1 MKKAIKI
8 SSKEIKCKCKEA
20 QIALNNWI
28 YIFYYREMLHKKKY
42 VNKEKLV
49 IEQAV
54 KIKVLKLLNDGVM
67 CTYC

>member
-1 MKKAIKI
+1 
-8 SSKEIKCKCKEA
+8 
-20 QIALNNWI
+20 
-28 YIFYYREMLHKKKY
+28 MLHKKKY

-54 KIKVLKLLNDGVM
+54 KIKVLKLLNDGVV